1 MEVTL
6 LNEALFR
13 RRLKMLRMLA
23 MGYWPSVVVETL
35 WKENNCTP
43 QTIYRDYANMPL
55 WAHVVEQDKGFTS
68 ILRARLDH
76 INSKVLALKME
87 NTGTQFSTK
96 DRFVLWFTTQK

>member
-1 MEVTL
+1 
-6 LNEALFR
+6 
-13 RRLKMLRMLA
+13 
-23 MGYWPSVVVETL
+23 
-35 WKENNCTP
+35 
-43 QTIYRDYANMPL
+43 MPL
-55 WAHVVEQDKGFTS
+55 WAHVVEQDKGLTS